1 MKNQIKNLSD
11 IEIYLAPASA
21 SHNYD
26 AEFVW
31 DVEEGQTTWYN
42 CQIYTSLD
50 RHWEEQAEGGYVVA
64 SGWVDDIVIDRID
77 SITFYRLIGDDEL
90 EQTGVF
96 TPTQPTLDIWVSE
109 LTEALEYC
117 IENNMIDYN
126 KK

>member
-1 MKNQIKNLSD
+1 MKKIKNLSD

-31 DVEEGQTTWYN
+31 DVEEGQTTWYK
-42 CQIYTSLD
+42 CKLFTSLD

-64 SGWVDDIVIDRID
+64 SGWVDDIVIDKIEN
-77 SITFYRLIGDDEL
+77 ITYYRLIGDDEI
-90 EQTGVF
+90 EKTGSMLPLNAVA
-96 TPTQPTLDIWVSE
+96 QMLVSE
-109 LTEALEYC
+109 LTEALEYR

-126 KK
+126 KN